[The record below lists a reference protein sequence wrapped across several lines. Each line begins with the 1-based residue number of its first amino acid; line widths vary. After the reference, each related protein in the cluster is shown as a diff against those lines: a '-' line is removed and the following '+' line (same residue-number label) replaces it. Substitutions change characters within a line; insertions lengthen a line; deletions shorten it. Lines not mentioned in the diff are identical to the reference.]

1 MKWSYELL
9 KSKLPVTHDAW
20 YVVVGMVIAA
30 VMVLFLLAVVTI
42 STQNDIQ
49 KNVENIRVET
59 HTRQVVDTQTQDLL
73 CDILIEKRAA
83 FSVDILKKADALPYC
98 DLPKDI
104 QAKVDKAIAKD
115 AGDRIREI
123 LAPTNTGDTGT
134 KGQSDPTNPKP
145 TVTNPNPTVPEP
157 TSPTPVNPTPPTN
170 TNPGPTPVTPTPV
183 KPPVVDVGPVVIN
196 PPVGEP
202 IVIDPTPLIPDLNT
216 PQVDACLG
224 VAGIQPVGTVCI
236 SVGSIPL
243 L

>member
-1 MKWSYELL
+1 MKWSLQLL
-9 KSKLPVTHDAW
+9 KDKLPVTHDAW

-30 VMVLFLLAVVTI
+30 VMVLFLVAVITI

-49 KNVENIRVET
+49 KTVREIRTET
-59 HTRQVVDTQTQDLL
+59 ETRQVVDTQTQDLL

-83 FSVDILKKADALPYC
+83 FSVDVLKKADALPYC
-98 DLPKDI
+98 DLPKDV

-115 AGDRIREI
+115 AGDRVREI
-123 LAPTNTGDTGT
+123 LTPTNTGEQGT
-134 KGQSDPTNPKP
+134 KGQPNTNNPKP
-145 TVTNPNPTVPEP
+145 IVPEP
-157 TSPTPVNPTPPTN
+157 TSPTPTNPTPSNPTP
-170 TNPGPTPVTPTPV
+170 TGPTPVTPTIVPTN
-183 KPPVVDVGPVVIN
+183 PVVVVEPVVVN
-196 PPVGEP
+196 PPDGPP

-216 PQVDACLG
+216 PQVDVCLG